1 MDIRNYAQ
9 RVGKSSCVRCD
20 FDTDESMSFADQDEA
35 MRAHLEEKH
44 PGWQTDGG
52 ASILKR
58 RMPVSDADQIAAL
71 EQENTRLREALDT
84 MVGGW
89 SAFKLDADSTCISD
103 NKTMS
108 RAALA
113 GENLEAHSSPRTGR
127 TGRAQA
133 GHEAA
138 TRTGV

>member
-9 RVGKSSCVRCD
+9 GVGKSSCVRCD

-58 RMPVSDADQIAAL
+58 RMPVSDADKIAAL
-71 EQENTRLREALDT
+71 EQENTRLREALEAT
-84 MVGGW
+84 AYMMVAPGVPV
-89 SAFKLDADSTCISD
+89 
-103 NKTMS
+103 S
-108 RAALA
+108 RPGIVAALRIA
-113 GENLEAHSSPRTGR
+113 VKEGADGR
-127 TGRAQA
+127 
-133 GHEAA
+133 
-138 TRTGV
+138 

>member
-71 EQENTRLREALDT
+71 EQENTRLREALELCKPVIRRHGQDAHNDAMDAAIT
-84 MVGGW
+84 KAQGGG
-89 SAFKLDADSTCISD
+89 K
-103 NKTMS
+103 
-108 RAALA
+108 
-113 GENLEAHSSPRTGR
+113 
-127 TGRAQA
+127 
-133 GHEAA
+133 
-138 TRTGV
+138 